1 MGSPSSQILAV
12 WVQEELAST
21 TWVLLRE
28 VLFSSLKKRLDA
40 RSDEDLWDVAEGN
53 LGFVAEHL
61 RNCVADW
68 VVDGSVPRFE
78 IDNDPSPYIRLV
90 GAVPSEIVSKL
101 RRIDPYEFESVCA
114 NVLTALG
121 ATSRTTQRTKDG
133 GIDFLG
139 VNLKVVPTALS
150 VPAGSKTAVIG
161 QAKRYKDGNV
171 ISETQLREFIG
182 AAILARHKLLRDGI
196 IGPLSPMIFAFW
208 TTSDFDQNARQ
219 FARESGLWYMDG
231 VTLAGYIT
239 ALGLKESVM
248 ALADAPKWKS
258 GSQIC

>member
-12 WVQEELAST
+12 WVQEELASP

-28 VLFSSLKKRLDA
+28 ILFSSLKKRWCTQ
-40 RSDEDLWDVAEGN
+40 SDEDLWDFAESN
-53 LGFVAEHL
+53 LSSVAEHL
-61 RNCVADW
+61 RDCVADW

-78 IDNDPSPYIRLV
+78 IDDDPSPYIRRV

-101 RRIDPYEFESVCA
+101 RRIDPYEFEGVCA
-114 NVLTALG
+114 KVLSALG
-121 ATSRTTQRTKDG
+121 ATSRTTQRAKDG

-139 VNLKVVPTALS
+139 VNLKTVPTALS

-161 QAKRYKDGNV
+161 QAKRYKDGNA

-182 AAILARHKLLRDGI
+182 AATLLRHRLLRDGT
-196 IGPLSPMIFAFW
+196 IGPLSPVIFAFW

-219 FARESGLWYMDG
+219 FAREVGLWYMDG
-231 VTLAGYIT
+231 VTLAVYV
-239 ALGLKESVM
+239 AELGLKEIVM
-248 ALADAPKWKS
+248 ALSDAPR
-258 GSQIC
+258 